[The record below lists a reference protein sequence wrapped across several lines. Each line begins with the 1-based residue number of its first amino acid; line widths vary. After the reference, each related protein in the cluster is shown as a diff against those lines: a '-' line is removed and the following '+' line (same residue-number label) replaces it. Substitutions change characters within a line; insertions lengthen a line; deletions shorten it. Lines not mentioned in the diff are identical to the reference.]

1 MNTPLFAVRSKRFH
15 DWLMKDRRSWS
26 PVELR
31 RGTWPYAEAREIAA
45 NNNGYAIP
53 INDEEGDQ

>member
-1 MNTPLFAVRSKRFH
+1 MNAPLFAVRSKRFH
-15 DWLMKDRRSWS
+15 DWLLPDRHSWS
-26 PVELR
+26 AIEHR

-45 NNNGYAIP
+45 NHNGYAIP